1 MDEDSSCEHFRDVR
15 TIVNTIVPLQRY
27 MPVEAFYG
35 LLRQREWISVYKE
48 NTD

>member
-27 MPVEAFYG
+27 TSVEPFYG
-35 LLRQREWISVYKE
+35 IIQL
-48 NTD
+48 